1 MVSRNILVASVI
13 VVILVAGAGFYFI
26 QQPSVT
32 VSPPKPTTPSAPTTS
47 PTPKPPPLIQPE
59 EEVKKVVQA
68 YFDAI
73 NAHSWDKLVSLFTKD
88 VTISVSYWGQAPM
101 GITDVKSYY
110 EEMYTLDPTFGMKL
124 LNITEVNVSTD
135 NAQAKGTYLITGKR
149 NDITFEG
156 NYDQL
161 SMIKQANEW
170 KINKITVAHYS
181 PDIVCPK
188 LTQPVTLDGKWTTPD
203 EWSDATVVPME
214 HNPEATLQQCPNN
227 GTAYLLTK
235 RDIHYLYIMVDYL
248 SDTTPGSPPMPN
260 TWWEGAYVY
269 FDPKK
274 NGGTQP
280 QTDDY
285 CYELAVSGD
294 QEWQAKV
301 LVKNNAYD
309 WKASIEMPG
318 TSATSSDAINDPHSK
333 NKHVIYEFKI
343 PLPKET
349 EIGFFVG
356 AMDSGAK
363 SYMTWP
369 GKVSDYSLN
378 GWGILWLSEQTK

>member
-32 VSPPKPTTPSAPTTS
+32 VSPPKPTTPSTPATS

-73 NAHSWDKLVSLFTKD
+73 NAHSWDKLASLFTKD
-88 VTISVSYWGQAPM
+88 VTISISYWGQAPM

-124 LNITEVNVSTD
+124 LNITEVTVSTN

-149 NDITFEG
+149 NDIAFEG

-161 SMIKQANEW
+161 SMIKQGNEW
-170 KINKITVAHYS
+170 KVLRVSVAHYS
-181 PDIVCPK
+181 PDVVCPK
-188 LTQPVTLDGKWTTPD
+188 LTQPVTLDGKWTTPE
-203 EWSDATVVPME
+203 EWSDAVVVPME
-214 HNPEATLQQCPNN
+214 YSPTAALEFPNN
-227 GTAYLLTK
+227 GTAYLLVKHDT
-235 RDIHYLYIMVDYL
+235 HYLYIMVDYI
-248 SDTTPGSPPMPN
+248 SDTTPGSAAMPN

-269 FDPKK
+269 FDPMK
-274 NGGTQP
+274 NRGSEP
-280 QTDDY
+280 QQDDY
-285 CYELAVSGD
+285 VYELAVSGG
-294 QEWQAKV
+294 QEWHARV
-301 LVKNNAYD
+301 PVKNNAYD
-309 WKASIEMPG
+309 WKASIEMP
-318 TSATSSDAINDPHSK
+318 SASAFSSDVTNDPHSK

-349 EIGFFVG
+349 EVGFFAAAIDTG
-356 AMDSGAK
+356 SK

-369 GKVSDYSLN
+369 GKVRDWTLD
-378 GWGILWLSEQTK
+378 GWSTLKLSEQTK